1 MHQCIRHQPD
11 NQKVSG
17 IMSIARDDMAAKNA
31 PGCACILSQPP
42 AAGPLSKCAAQFC
55 PRTVQSRPVVFVQLD
70 LCLRERAST
79 KPRTN
84 PKKPM
89 TSISRFASLH
99 SLNRAPPT
107 GGLHTLLR
115 HPVATTQEADPQRN
129 FGRALGAFKLLDAK
143 ASTCAADFPFLSLVP
158 RCGCTVP
165 LQQRTWGWSG

>member
-1 MHQCIRHQPD
+1 MHQCIWHQPD

-99 SLNRAPPT
+99 SLNRAPPNRWSAMEAFIHCFDIRSQQPRKRIPNET
-107 GGLHTLLR
+107 SGGHSVHSSCWMPR
-115 HPVATTQEADPQRN
+115 PPPVQRI
-129 FGRALGAFKLLDAK
+129 
-143 ASTCAADFPFLSLVP
+143 SLS
-158 RCGCTVP
+158 
-165 LQQRTWGWSG
+165 